1 MKKILLLILALTL
14 VLTPLLAQGSDDYA
28 QGKIA
33 GEADGKGNALWFIA
47 GLGCGILGFGA
58 ALLITPEPP
67 TQALVGKS
75 SNYVL
80 GYNEGYKK
88 KAKGQ
93 NALYAG
99 IGWAAWIVIYL
110 AVSVE

>member
-1 MKKILLLILALTL
+1 MKKIVLLILVLAM
-14 VLTPLLAQGSDDYA
+14 VLTPLLAQEFDDYA

-33 GEADGKGNALWFIA
+33 GEADGKGSALWLLA
-47 GLGCGILGFGA
+47 GAGCGVFGFGA
-58 ALLITPEPP
+58 ALLTAPNPP

-80 GYNEGYKK
+80 GYTEGYKK

-93 NALYAG
+93 NVLYAG
-99 IGWAAWIVIYL
+99 IGWVAWIVIYL
-110 AVSVE
+110 AAVAE